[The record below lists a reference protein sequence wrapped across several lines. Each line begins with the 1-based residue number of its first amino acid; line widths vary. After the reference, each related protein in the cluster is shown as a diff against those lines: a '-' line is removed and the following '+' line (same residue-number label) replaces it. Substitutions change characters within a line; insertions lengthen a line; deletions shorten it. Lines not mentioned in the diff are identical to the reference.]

1 MNTKTFTPSPQQSAY
16 FQWIT
21 SEIGSAVL
29 EAVAGAGKTTTLV
42 HGLSLM
48 SGYKFFG
55 AYNKKICEEIEKKT
69 AGIEN
74 LTVSTFHAAGF
85 KAWRKAAPNVRVDAD
100 KCKHIFREACDRNPE
115 AGYSLVEGPVL
126 HLVSLAKQSA
136 IGIASKS
143 MVSIDHWLQLID
155 HFDIEV
161 FNEETGVDNTKLIIQ
176 LARKTL
182 EASIAA
188 NTRVVDFDDMIY
200 APLYH
205 NVKMFQFDWVL
216 IDEAQD
222 TNETRR
228 LLALRMLKRGGRLV
242 AVGDPRQAIYGFAGA
257 DSNSLRLIAE
267 SVNAKSIPL
276 TITYRCPKKV
286 VEYAHNWVSH
296 IMAADTAPDGIV
308 EHAEI
313 ANLGSLAKPGDAI
326 LCRFNAPLIKH
337 VYQFIA
343 NGIPAKVEGREI
355 GSGLKTLASR
365 WKVRKLS
372 TLIEKLDAYRE
383 RESNK
388 YRVKEQESKAAA
400 VEDKVD
406 CLKVIVDRVIKIDP
420 ECKKPVERICAEID
434 AIFTEDG
441 SAKVVLLSS
450 IHKSKGREWENVF
463 WLQTGPS
470 AWARKE
476 WEQEQEANLC
486 YVAATRAMNRL
497 VLIDIS
503 KESKD

>member
-16 FQWIT
+16 FSWIV
-21 SEIGSAVL
+21 SDIGSAVL

-48 SGYKFFG
+48 KGYKFFG

-100 KCKHIFREACDRNPE
+100 KCKRIYREACERNPE
-115 AGYSLVEGPVL
+115 KGYELVEGPVL

-143 MVSIDHWLQLID
+143 MVSVDNWLHLID

-161 FNEETGVDNTKLIIQ
+161 FNEETAVDNTKLIIQ

-182 EASIAA
+182 EASIAE

-228 LLALRMLKRGGRLV
+228 LLALRMLKRGGRMV
-242 AVGDPRQAIYGFAGA
+242 AVGDPRQAIYAFAGA
-257 DSNSLRLIAE
+257 DSNSINLIVE
-267 SVNAKSIPL
+267 SVNAKRIPL

-286 VEYAHNWVSH
+286 VEYAHQWVSH
-296 IMAADTAPDGIV
+296 IQAAETAPEGEVTSIDITQ
-308 EHAEI
+308 
-313 ANLGSLAKPGDAI
+313 LGNTAKPGDAI

-337 VYQFIA
+337 VYAFIA
-343 NGIPAKVEGREI
+343 QGIPAKVEGREI

-365 WKVRKLS
+365 WKVRKIT
-372 TLIEKLDAYRE
+372 TLLEKLDAYRE

-388 YRVKEQESKAAA
+388 FRVKEQESKAAA
-400 VEDKVD
+400 IEDKVD
-406 CLKVIVDRVIKIDP
+406 CLKVIVDRVMKIDP
-420 ECKKPVERICAEID
+420 DCKKPVERICSEID
-434 AIFTEDG
+434 AIFTEDA

-450 IHKSKGREWENVF
+450 IHKSKGREWPTVF

-476 WEQEQEANLC
+476 WEQEQEDNLC
-486 YVAATRAMNRL
+486 YVAATRAIEKLIL
-497 VLIDIS
+497 VDIS
-503 KESKD
+503 KEGK

>member
-1 MNTKTFTPSPQQSAY
+1 MNKTFTPSKQQDAY
-16 FQWIT
+16 FTWVST
-21 SEIGSAVL
+21 GVGSAIL
-29 EAVAGAGKTTTLV
+29 EAVAGAGKTTTLI

-48 SGYKFFG
+48 QGYKFFG
-55 AYNKKICEEIEKKT
+55 AYNKKICEDIAAKT
-69 AGIEN
+69 GGIEN

-85 KAWRKAAPNVRVDAD
+85 KAWRKVAPRVCVDGNKVRQ
-100 KCKHIFREACDRNPE
+100 IFRNCCERNPDSKYE
-115 AGYSLVEGPVL
+115 LFEGPVV
-126 HLVSLAKQSA
+126 HLVSLAKQSGL
-136 IGIASKS
+136 GIASKS
-143 MVSIDHWLQLID
+143 MTLFSNWLDIID

-161 FNEETGVDNTKLIIQ
+161 FDEETGKDNTALIVQ

-182 EASIAA
+182 EASIEA

-205 NVKMFQFDWVL
+205 NVKMFQFDWVM

-242 AVGDPRQAIYGFAGA
+242 AVGDPRQAIYGFSGA

-267 SVNAKSIPL
+267 SVNAHSIPL
-276 TITYRCPKKV
+276 TITYRCPKKI
-286 VEYAHNWVSH
+286 VEYAHQWVSH
-296 IMAADTAPDGIV
+296 IQAADSAPDGEVSEIKI
-308 EHAEI
+308 EELGDHAV
-313 ANLGSLAKPGDAI
+313 PGDAI
-326 LCRFNAPLIKH
+326 LCRFNAPLVKY

-343 NGIPAKVEGREI
+343 KGIPAKVEGREI
-355 GSGLKTLASR
+355 GTGLKQLASR

-372 TLIEKLDAYRE
+372 TLIDKLDTYRE

-388 YRVKEQESKAAA
+388 FRVKEQETKAAG

-406 CLKVIVDRVIKIDP
+406 CLKVIIDRVMKIDP
-420 ECKKPVERICAEID
+420 ECKKPVDRICAEID

-450 IHKSKGREWENVF
+450 IHRSKGREWDNVF
-463 WLQTGPS
+463 ILKTGPS
-470 AWARKE
+470 VWARKAWE
-476 WEQEQEANLC
+476 KEQEDNLC
-486 YVAATRAMNRL
+486 YVQATRAMKK
-497 VLIDIS
+497 LIVVDIT
-503 KESKD
+503 KE